1 MSKTI
6 TGLSTEEAS
15 FLAQFAGEGK
25 EIFTVT
31 DAYAYWD
38 DDPNTPFRLRDLEE
52 KGWLERLERGKYL
65 IVPLEAGL
73 AREWT
78 ENAFVIAAHLVQPAA
93 VAYWS
98 ALHHWNLTE
107 QVPRLT
113 YVQTTSRKFRRR
125 KEVLGLRFRFIT
137 VTPRKFFGLNRETL
151 DHKRYQVTDREKT
164 LIDCL
169 DRLDLAGGIAEVL
182 GALRAGLDEFDWSR
196 LDNYLGRFRSG
207 AVIKRLGFLIE
218 AMELAI
224 PDREPRLAAWA
235 RNLTAGLAMLDPSS
249 GQTNH
254 RIATRWNLRVN
265 VDNAMLAAGK

>member
-1 MSKTI
+1 MPSSSPHTSYSRRRSHTGPHSI
-6 TGLSTEEAS
+6 TG
-15 FLAQFAGEGK
+15 
-25 EIFTVT
+25 
-31 DAYAYWD
+31 
-38 DDPNTPFRLRDLEE
+38 
-52 KGWLERLERGKYL
+52 
-65 IVPLEAGL
+65 
-73 AREWT
+73 
-78 ENAFVIAAHLVQPAA
+78 
-93 VAYWS
+93 
-98 ALHHWNLTE
+98 NLTE

-137 VTPRKFFGLNRETL
+137 VTPRKFFGLKRETP

-182 GALRAGLDEFDWSR
+182 EALRAGLDEFDWAR
-196 LDNYLGRFRSG
+196 LDNYLSRFRSG

-224 PDREPRLAAWA
+224 PDREARLSAWS
-235 RNLTAGLAMLDPSS
+235 RNLTAGLAVLDPSN
-249 GQTNH
+249 GQTDH

-265 VDNAMLAAGK
+265 VDKAMLAAGE